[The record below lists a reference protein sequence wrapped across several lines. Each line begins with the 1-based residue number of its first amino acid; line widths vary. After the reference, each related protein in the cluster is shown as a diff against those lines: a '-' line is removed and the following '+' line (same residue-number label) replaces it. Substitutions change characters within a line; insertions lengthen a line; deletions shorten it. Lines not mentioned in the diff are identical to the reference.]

1 MEEIWDANMELCGFN
16 KQLKFSKLEIPKL
29 LEEKMGA
36 KQNWIESVS
45 KGSLAGEQKSKKA
58 SGGSRSK

>member
-1 MEEIWDANMELCGFN
+1 MELSGFN
-16 KQLKFSKLEIPKL
+16 KQLKFSKLKIPKL

-36 KQNWIESVS
+36 KQVWIESVS
-45 KGSLAGEQKSKKA
+45 KGSLAGERKSKKA